1 MPVASKTV
9 LTAGL
14 ALVASTSSL
23 WAQQDAA
30 QGEPTAGWDTVLVLE
45 FVAPEVRV
53 AGDVVPDLLEMG
65 REKQLSRLEVP
76 DLGAEISRVEGALM
90 FQEFEAFSLWRK
102 DKMESFFQPVGGV
115 NDLDMSLRIFR
126 PELLAQSNVPGMD
139 PIGDVAVSYRNTGND
154 SAGDADIDAVTVI
167 CPGDQA
173 DCKPS
178 N

>member
-9 LTAGL
+9 LIAGL

-30 QGEPTAGWDTVLVLE
+30 QDEPTAAWETVLVLE
-45 FVAPEVRV
+45 FSAM
-53 AGDVVPDLLEMG
+53 DVNMGRNAVSNLLEMG
-65 REKQLSRLEVP
+65 QEKQLSRLEVP
-76 DLGAEISRVEGALM
+76 GLSAEVSRVEGALV
-90 FQEFEAFSLWRK
+90 FQDFETFSLWRE
-102 DKMESFFQPVGGV
+102 DRMEGFFQPVGGM
-115 NDLDMSLRIFR
+115 NDLDMSLRVFR
-126 PELLAQSNVPGMD
+126 PELLAQSKVPGME
-139 PIGDVAVSYRNTGND
+139 PIGDVSVSYRNTGND

>member
-9 LTAGL
+9 LTGGL
-14 ALVASTSSL
+14 ALVASASSL
-23 WAQQDAA
+23 WAQQDAT
-30 QGEPTAGWDTVLVLE
+30 QNEPTAAWETVIVLE
-45 FVAPEVRV
+45 FSATEVKM
-53 AGDVVPDLLEMG
+53 AGDAVPNLLEMG
-65 REKQLSRLEVP
+65 KETQLSRLEVP
-76 DLGAEISRVEGALM
+76 DLGAEVSRVEGALV
-90 FQEFEAFSLWRK
+90 FQDFGTFSLWRE
-102 DKMESFFQPVGGV
+102 DRMEGFFQPVGGM

-126 PELLAQSNVPGMD
+126 PDLLAQSNVPGMD
-139 PIGDVAVSYRNTGND
+139 PIGDVAVSYRNTGNE